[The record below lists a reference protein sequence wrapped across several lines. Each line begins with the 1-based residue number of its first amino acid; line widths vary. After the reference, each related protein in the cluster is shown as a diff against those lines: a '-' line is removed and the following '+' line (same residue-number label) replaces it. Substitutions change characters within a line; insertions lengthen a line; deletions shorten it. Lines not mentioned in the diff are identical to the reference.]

1 MMEVCSNCGSENIDS
16 SPGYRSGYIDT
27 CMECGWWEEDIPEE
41 PIDGL
46 PVGCLFLFLAAMGL
60 ALLAWFEII

>member
-27 CMECGWWEEDIPEE
+27 CMECGWWENDVPEE
-41 PIDGL
+41 PIDGFE
-46 PVGCLFLFLAAMGL
+46 VGCVVLFFALFGI
-60 ALLAWFEII
+60 ALLDGFEVI